1 MWFFIFL
8 AAIVASLI
16 GICYVS
22 VCISKFGIFSKLNQP
37 GRSERAIRN
46 KRIRYFLSFMLL
58 LVGIIA
64 LSLIFTLI
72 NAILIFLFLFAFFI
86 IYGIIIYII
95 KRISKRDDEHI
106 YWQGWL
112 AIVSTVL
119 YFVLGYFLC
128 NHVWQTDYAI
138 KSSKDVNLRIAL
150 IADSHLSAT
159 LDGDAFAENMKRI
172 EAAKPDVLLI
182 SGDFVDDS
190 SKKEDMLKACQALG
204 QMKLKYGV
212 YFAYGNHDEGYFNNR
227 DFSADDLKK
236 ALLSNGVHV
245 MEDSYELV
253 EDKFYIVG
261 RLDKTLSKDRLHIDE
276 LLEDLDENKYIIV
289 MDHEPNDYKNEA
301 ESSADLVISG
311 HTHGGQ
317 LMPINY
323 LGQWFGLNDRTY
335 GYENRK
341 DTDFI
346 VTSGISD
353 WELKFKT
360 GTKSEYVIIDVN
372 N

>member
-1 MWFFIFL
+1 
-8 AAIVASLI
+8 
-16 GICYVS
+16 
-22 VCISKFGIFSKLNQP
+22 
-37 GRSERAIRN
+37 
-46 KRIRYFLSFMLL
+46 
-58 LVGIIA
+58 
-64 LSLIFTLI
+64 
-72 NAILIFLFLFAFFI
+72 
-86 IYGIIIYII
+86 
-95 KRISKRDDEHI
+95 
-106 YWQGWL
+106 
-112 AIVSTVL
+112 
-119 YFVLGYFLC
+119 
-128 NHVWQTDYAI
+128 
-138 KSSKDVNLRIAL
+138 
-150 IADSHLSAT
+150 
-159 LDGDAFAENMKRI
+159 
-172 EAAKPDVLLI
+172 
-182 SGDFVDDS
+182 
-190 SKKEDMLKACQALG
+190 
-204 QMKLKYGV
+204 MKLKYGV

-289 MDHEPNDYKNEA
+289 MNHEPNDYRNEA